1 MNWTRVILGGVVAGV
16 VTNVADFVMHGMLL
30 GPTYARYT
38 EAFSQTQA
46 NPAYFA
52 AISVVVGIFTA
63 ILFGKSR
70 GSWAPGW
77 QGGASFGF
85 FLGLAVFFSNFYN
98 PLVIEGFPYYLSWC
112 WGGIGL
118 IDGVL
123 AGAVMG
129 AIIPRR
135 A

>member
-16 VTNVADFVMHGMLL
+16 VTNVADFVMHGILL
-30 GPTYARYT
+30 GPTYAKYP

-52 AISVVVGIFTA
+52 AISIVVGIFTA
-63 ILFGKSR
+63 VLFGKSR

-77 QGGASFGF
+77 KGGAAFGF
-85 FLGLAVFFSNFYN
+85 FLGLAVFFANFYN
-98 PLVIEGFPYYLSWC
+98 PLVIEGFPYHLSWC
-112 WGGIGL
+112 WGGIGV

-123 AGAVMG
+123 AGAVLG
-129 AIIPRR
+129 AIVPRQ